1 MEIGTIFGRLRK
13 IVDVIV
19 AFSLQL
25 FGKHTLPSIIHSCKH
40 VRASEQVSV
49 SYSSL
54 PVFHSSVSS
63 STKMDINSHRHANRI
78 VMFIK
83 PIIGFENIFFYGVQN
98 VFVWLYIF

>member
-49 SYSSL
+49 SYSL

-83 PIIGFENIFFYGVQN
+83 PITGFENIFFYGVQN